1 MKPVEKPKPV
11 DQGPERFSRLRR
23 WIWEQLLRLY
33 NAYVGNKTLSVSDKE
48 LRGLVIAIL
57 GDLSEAEISS
67 LLTGLFNLTQ
77 KTIQFEPF
85 AIIFIYLV
93 AELGLSRYSRNHS
106 VAKKVLNKDEFVI
119 LFRNSFKAFEV
130 TRIRA

>member
-1 MKPVEKPKPV
+1 
-11 DQGPERFSRLRR
+11 
-23 WIWEQLLRLY
+23 
-33 NAYVGNKTLSVSDKE
+33 
-48 LRGLVIAIL
+48 LVIAIL
-57 GDLSEAEISS
+57 GDLSEAEIGS

-77 KTIQFEPF
+77 KIIQFEPF

-93 AELGLSRYSRNHS
+93 GELGLSRYSRNHS

-130 TRIRA
+130 ARIRA